1 MLQWFRRRAE
11 AGRRAEELY
20 GSVVTAARHPAFY
33 RDMGA
38 PDTPEGRFELVA
50 LHLFL
55 LLEGMNVQSPNETEL
70 AQRTIETFVTDMDDC
85 MREMGVG
92 DMAVGKKVKRAAA
105 AFYERAA
112 AYRKGL
118 AGRGGTD
125 LEYSLGTYVLAHGAM
140 NEGAPVDSGAGAL
153 ARYVRAAA
161 VLSSEEPFG
170 ELVARGG
177 LSRLLNDNRAE
188 IS

>member
-1 MLQWFRRRAE
+1 MLQWFRRRA
-11 AGRRAEELY
+11 AASRRAEELY

-33 RDMGA
+33 KDMGV

-55 LLEGMNVQSPNETEL
+55 ALEGLKRDPTAAEFS
-70 AQRTIETFVTDMDDC
+70 QRTIETFVTDMDDC

-105 AFYERAA
+105 AFYERAG
-112 AYRKGL
+112 AYRRAL
-118 AGRGGTD
+118 AARGTD
-125 LEYSLGTYVLAHGAM
+125 LEASLGDYVFGKAADD
-140 NEGAPVDSGAGAL
+140 APKSRGVAAL

-161 VLSSEEPFG
+161 IASSEMPFKA
-170 ELVARGG
+170 LVESGT
-177 LSRLLNDNRAE
+177 LDRLLSNSGVE
-188 IS
+188 TS

>member
-20 GSVVTAARHPAFY
+20 GSVVAAARHPAFY

-55 LLEGMNVQSPNETEL
+55 LLEGMNVKSPNETEL
-70 AQRTIETFVTDMDDC
+70 AQRTIEAFVTDMDDC

-118 AGRGGTD
+118 AAHGTD
-125 LEYSLGTYVLAHGAM
+125 LEDSLGTYVFVRGLM
-140 NEGAPVDSGAGAL
+140 NEGAPVDSGLGAL

-161 VLSSEEPFG
+161 VLSSEEPFS

>member
-11 AGRRAEELY
+11 ASRRAEELY
-20 GSVVTAARHPAFY
+20 GGVVAAARHPAFY

-55 LLEGMNVQSPNETEL
+55 LLEGMTMQSPTETEL

-118 AGRGGTD
+118 AARGTD
-125 LEYSLGTYVLAHGAM
+125 LEDSLGTYVFMRDATRDSAAADGGAQ
-140 NEGAPVDSGAGAL
+140 AL
-153 ARYVRAAA
+153 ARYMRAAA

-170 ELVARGG
+170 ELVERGA
-177 LSRLLNDNRAE
+177 LSRLLNDSRTE
-188 IS
+188 VS